1 MSQKETPQRRA
12 LPLPSATPAAR
23 RRTSKSR
30 PAAKGANYE
39 MDLNLTSEE
48 IAFRDEFRAW
58 LEPNVPKDWSE
69 WREKPL
75 EESFPY
81 LRAWQRKLQEG
92 RWAAVS
98 WPTGYGG
105 RGATLMQQ
113 AIFWEEMA
121 RVEAPPMAN
130 ALGLGLIGPTIIS
143 HGTDAQKKRFI
154 PKILSAEE
162 IWCQGF
168 SEPNAGSDLAS
179 LQTEARLVDGHY
191 IVNGQKVW
199 TSYGS
204 FGDWCELVVRS
215 DPAAPKHKG
224 LTVLLVDMKSP
235 GVEVRP
241 LRQMTGEREFSE
253 IFFRDV
259 RVPAE
264 NVLGAVNDGWNVAIS
279 TLMHERGAYGA
290 RLILTFKRNI
300 NRLIELSRSIQR
312 NGRPAAQ
319 DLVLRQKIAQCFAEV
334 EIMRLNQLR
343 AFSRTTAAG
352 APGPEGSIQKLFWSE
367 LNQRIQQ
374 LAQELTGPYG
384 QLLAGDKHAVD
395 NGIWSYGYLRSRGNT
410 IEAGTSEVQRNIIG
424 HFVLGLPR
432 SY

>member
-1 MSQKETPQRRA
+1 
-12 LPLPSATPAAR
+12 
-23 RRTSKSR
+23 
-30 PAAKGANYE
+30 
-39 MDLNLTSEE
+39 MDLNLTPEE
-48 IAFRDEFRAW
+48 TAFRDEFRAW
-58 LEPNVPKDWSE
+58 LQANVPEDWSE

-92 RWAAVS
+92 GWAAVS
-98 WPTGYGG
+98 WPKEYGG
-105 RGATLMQQ
+105 RSATLMQQ

-121 RVEAPPMAN
+121 RLEAPPMAN
-130 ALGLGLIGPTIIS
+130 ALGLGLIGPTIIAY
-143 HGTDAQKKRFI
+143 GTDTQKKRFI
-154 PKILSAEE
+154 PKILGAEE

-168 SEPNAGSDLAS
+168 SEPNAGSDLAA
-179 LQTEARLVDGHY
+179 LQTEARLADGHY

-199 TSYGS
+199 TSYGWV
-204 FGDWCELVVRS
+204 GDWCEVVVRT
-215 DPAAPKHKG
+215 DPSVPKHKG

-241 LRQMTGEREFSE
+241 LRQMTGESEFNE
-253 IFFRDV
+253 MFFRDV
-259 RVPAE
+259 RVPVE
-264 NVLGAVNDGWNVAIS
+264 NVLGNVNDGWNVAIS

-290 RLILTFKRNI
+290 RLILLFKRNI
-300 NRLIELSRSIQR
+300 NRLIELARTTQR

-319 DLVLRQKIAQCFAEV
+319 DSILRQKLAQCYAEV

-343 AFSRTTAAG
+343 AFSRISSTG

-367 LNQRIQQ
+367 LNQRMQQ
-374 LAQELTGPYG
+374 LAQEMLGPYG
-384 QLLAGDKHAVD
+384 QLLAGDSLAVD
-395 NGIWSYGYLRSRGNT
+395 KGIWSYGYLRSRGNT